1 MTPET
6 IAALVNFGMGGAV
19 IAVTIVFLK
28 YMEKQSAVQKER
40 DDTARESY
48 DHRDQLWKEFFS
60 KLIDSNG
67 MQSETINKNLME
79 LTRVI
84 SVLSDEVKSM
94 RGDIYNHD
102 IRVDAIVRKI
112 DHPNVEPASSTL
124 PSRRKKVIE

>member
-19 IAVTIVFLK
+19 IVVTIVFLK
-28 YMEKQSAVQKER
+28 FMEKQSAVQRER

-48 DHRDQLWKEFFS
+48 DRRDALWKEFFA

-67 MQSETINKNLME
+67 MQSETINKTLME

-84 SVLSDEVKSM
+84 SVLSDAVKRL

-102 IRVDAIVRKI
+102 IRVDAIVRKVG
-112 DHPNVEPASSTL
+112 HAEEPAESTL
-124 PSRRKKVIE
+124 PSRRKKGD

>member
-6 IAALVNFGMGGAV
+6 IAGLVNFGMGGAV
-19 IAVTIVFLK
+19 IVVTIVFLK
-28 YMEKQSAVQKER
+28 YMEKQSAIQKER

-48 DHRDQLWKEFFS
+48 DKRDALWKEFFA

-112 DHPNVEPASSTL
+112 GHTEEPAESTL

>member
-48 DHRDQLWKEFFS
+48 DRRDQLWKEFFS

-67 MQSETINKNLME
+67 MQSETINKNLIE
-79 LTRVI
+79 LTRMI
-84 SVLSDEVKSM
+84 GALSDEIKSM

-124 PSRRKKVIE
+124 PSRRKKSD